1 MHNAYRFEL
10 KKSIHSKMLYI
21 CAGLILGLNILEWAI
36 KNFLAP
42 AEVAAELSN
51 GAAHLGAYVNG
62 WLIELTRGGFF
73 IMLMLA
79 LAVVMTTEEYSK
91 GLFKATLTMVSRR
104 QMAAGK
110 LLAMMTLSGFWVL
123 VAFISAGIAGFFGYS
138 LPVAGMGDTLWVAL
152 GCWLVANAFG
162 MVYMFIFIHLE
173 KPLAAVG
180 LGFLLYI
187 VLSFAQMLVGANYL
201 PFLIGSVT
209 HLLSQVTLG
218 HLMVVYG
225 NALVYGVVAG
235 LLFVL
240 ALNKKEILL

>member
-104 QMAAGK
+104 QMALGK
-110 LLAMMTLSGFWVL
+110 ILAMISISAIWVGIAYL
-123 VAFISAGIAGFFGYS
+123 VAGFMGFFAYG
-138 LPVAGMGDTLWVAL
+138 LPVEGMMDTLLVGL

-240 ALNKKEILL
+240 AINKKEILL